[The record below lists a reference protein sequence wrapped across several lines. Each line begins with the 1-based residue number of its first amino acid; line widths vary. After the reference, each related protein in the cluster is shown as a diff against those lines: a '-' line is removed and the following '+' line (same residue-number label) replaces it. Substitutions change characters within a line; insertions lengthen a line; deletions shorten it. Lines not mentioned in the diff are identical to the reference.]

1 MKQRDVLLLGL
12 GAAGL
17 AWMWSRTQS
26 GTAAIQSA
34 ASGAAAAGSSAATA
48 VGSALTNA
56 GAWVMSQVRGIRNN
70 NPGNIVKTSDVWE
83 GQSPTQTDPSFVQ
96 FTTPEWGIRALVRV
110 MRTHFNNG
118 QNTIRQ
124 LITSWAPPTE
134 NNTDAYITE
143 VAGLAGIGPDDVITD
158 FETAIAAIIPGVIT
172 QENGLNPYTPD
183 VIASGI
189 TLEQTA

>member
-1 MKQRDVLLLGL
+1 
-12 GAAGL
+12 
-17 AWMWSRTQS
+17 
-26 GTAAIQSA
+26 
-34 ASGAAAAGSSAATA
+34 
-48 VGSALTNA
+48 
-56 GAWVMSQVRGIRNN
+56 MSQVRGIRNN

-83 GQSPTQTDPSFVQ
+83 GQSPTQTDPTFVQ
-96 FTTPEWGIRALVRV
+96 FLTPEWGIRALVRV

-118 QNTIRQ
+118 QNTVRQ
-124 LITSWAPPTE
+124 LITSWAPPSE

-143 VAGLAGIGPDDVITD
+143 VAAIAGIGPDDVITD
-158 FETAIAAIIPGVIT
+158 FDATIGAIVPGVIM